1 MSSSRKGDFVPGG
14 NVIARKHFFEEDILN
29 NKRHE
34 QNKEK
39 TYGTLKT
46 CGVN

>member
-1 MSSSRKGDFVPGG
+1 VGICFPK
-14 NVIARKHFFEEDILN
+14 EDIPN

-34 QNKEK
+34 QDKEE